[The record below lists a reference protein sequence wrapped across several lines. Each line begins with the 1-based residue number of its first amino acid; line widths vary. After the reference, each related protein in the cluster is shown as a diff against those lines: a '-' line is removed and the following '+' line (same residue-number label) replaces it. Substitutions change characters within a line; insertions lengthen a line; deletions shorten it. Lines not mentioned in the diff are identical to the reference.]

1 MSDDK
6 ESTKSVAE
14 ITSHDV
20 YPYAGPT
27 DDRSLRHLY
36 SGPNG
41 ERHQKVKVLQG
52 GGDSGVMGYV
62 GSPCDIS
69 NESSSSLDYIFR
81 YIQLDLCHLHQLG
94 GNGEGCSCSAIHGKP
109 LFCLWLMI
117 TSNLPIAEKN
127 WTY

>member
-1 MSDDK
+1 MSGEK

-81 YIQLDLCHLHQLG
+81 GSRPTYQRRHERV
-94 GNGEGCSCSAIHGKP
+94 GEVG
-109 LFCLWLMI
+109 F
-117 TSNLPIAEKN
+117 NLAALQKLAAQKQQAESK
-127 WTY
+127 